1 MTESQDLISLMAFTL
16 GSIGQVVK
24 DQSTLKQFYNKEQA
38 HDEVKRIYDGYI
50 NAIIQMTKQTP
61 MEDRK

>member
-38 HDEVKRIYDGYI
+38 HDEVLRIYNGYI
-50 NAIIQMTKQTP
+50 KVVIQMSNQTP
-61 MEDRK
+61 MKDR